1 MPLPYCFKLFQ
12 TDWQAVFADNQRNNV
27 SFGFNNSSHNPSVK
41 NLKKIT
47 MISVSGRQFLI
58 YLCVGCCWLPPASV
72 YGWQTRPA
80 ESQYDASRFT
90 PPRNSRLAD
99 LEESGT
105 PNLPLVGLSQDRE
118 LSIGRLDGSRLYLDI
133 CTVHFID
140 DVKLPARESGQ
151 ILELNIREGAPFKA
165 RQVLAELDYRLFS
178 LALERA
184 RLQYDIAMEKAND
197 QLAIIAAEN
206 EENLQKIRL
215 NRNTTLRQKGS
226 ISQEELE
233 ISQYEYQLA
242 LLKIS
247 REKVNQKNAE
257 GEMKIEDAKIQ
268 EVREHIARHQL
279 MVDFDGYVIE
289 KLKQKFEWVNAGEP
303 VLRVAR
309 LDQLEIHALVDAKVI
324 DPHRIRPDQ
333 TVTVTLNMADNKTE
347 VFQGKITSVALMRE
361 WTDVFRIKAEV
372 DNRLADT
379 DAWLLQPQA
388 KVSMVVELN

>member
-1 MPLPYCFKLFQ
+1 MIQTHYRHLFIVYCLFG
-12 TDWQAVFADNQRNNV
+12 AL
-27 SFGFNNSSHNPSVK
+27 G
-41 NLKKIT
+41 
-47 MISVSGRQFLI
+47 
-58 YLCVGCCWLPPASV
+58 WLPQVSV
-72 YGWQTRPA
+72 YGWQANPTG
-80 ESQYDASRFT
+80 SQFDPSRFT
-90 PPRNSRLAD
+90 PPRGSRLAD
-99 LEESGT
+99 LENQENVVPSR
-105 PNLPLVGLSQDRE
+105 VGLSQDRE
-118 LSIGRLDGSRLYLDI
+118 LSIGRLSDDNSRLMLDI

-151 ILELNIREGAPFKA
+151 IMSINVREGAPFKA
-165 RQVLAELDYRLFS
+165 KQVLAELDYRMFS
-178 LALERA
+178 LALDRA
-184 RLQYDIAMEKAND
+184 RLQYEIALEKAND

-215 NRNTTLRQKGS
+215 NRNTTLRQRGS

-257 GEMKIEDAKIQ
+257 GEMKIEEAKIL
-268 EVREHIARHQL
+268 EVKEHITRHQL
-279 MVDFDGYVIE
+279 FVDFDGYVIE
-289 KLKQKFEWVNAGEP
+289 KLKQNFEWVNAGEP

-309 LDQLEIHALVDAKVI
+309 MDQLEIHALVDTKVI

-333 TVTVTLNMADNKTE
+333 SVTVTLSMADNKIE
-347 VFQGKITSVALMRE
+347 VFQGKISSVALVRE

-372 DNRLADT
+372 DNRLAGT

>member
-1 MPLPYCFKLFQ
+1 MNRFPVSKLLF
-12 TDWQAVFADNQRNNV
+12 
-27 SFGFNNSSHNPSVK
+27 SF
-41 NLKKIT
+41 
-47 MISVSGRQFLI
+47 
-58 YLCVGCCWLPPASV
+58 CCWGLLPLISA
-72 YGWQTRPA
+72 YGWQNRTTD
-80 ESQYDASRFT
+80 SQLDASRFT
-90 PPRNSRLAD
+90 PPKNSRLAD
-99 LEESGT
+99 LEDPSPTNT
-105 PNLPLVGLSQDRE
+105 PLIGLSQDRE
-118 LSIGRLDGSRLYLDI
+118 LSIGRLEDSRLYLDI

-151 ILELNIREGAPFKA
+151 IMELNIREGAPFKA
-165 RQVLAELDYRLFS
+165 GQVLAELDYRLFS

-215 NRNTTLRQKGS
+215 NRNTSLRQKGS

-268 EVREHIARHQL
+268 EVKEHIARHQL

-289 KLKQKFEWVNAGEP
+289 KLKQKFEWVNTGDP

-309 LDQLEIHALVDAKVI
+309 MNQLEIHALVDAKVI
-324 DPHRIRPDQ
+324 DPHRIRSGQ
-333 TVTVTLNMADNKTE
+333 KVTVTLNMADNKTE
-347 VFQGKITSVALMRE
+347 VFQGEIASVALMRE

-372 DNRLADT
+372 ENRPAGT